1 MVSRYAFLLLAAII
15 ATPAATPAAAQD
27 KPAQDDVVVTAK
39 RAEVVDKIDRR
50 SYDVRSD
57 PQAKTAV
64 LADVLK
70 KIPSVTVS
78 PDDGV
83 ELRGQSGVTILIDGK
98 PSTEGDPVRTM
109 SAARVTRVEVITNP
123 SAQFSPDG
131 TGGII
136 NIITDKRRIMG
147 LSGNLSAGIDSF
159 GNREE
164 NASLSLTRGK
174 WTLSG
179 GGFAEQGEYP
189 YHGGAH
195 QVAYDANG
203 AAIVQ
208 DSDTRGRSVSRFAN
222 FYLSVA
228 RKMSDKATL
237 TVGWQHGDGPS
248 RNDSVTRYVTPSG
261 DFSEA
266 SSRRETMHN
275 DGLSANYVYDDEA
288 RAEKLTLNA
297 NVYKNLFG
305 AVTVL
310 QDLDAGGTATSAYTT
325 SQRPDMR
332 GTGLSAEYE
341 RTIDK
346 RILIAGAS
354 FGRDDSDIRDVYTNL
369 SGAGP
374 QAVDISTHFRGRD
387 DISALY
393 ATYQFPVGTW
403 TLLPGL
409 RAENEAVTLPGRLSR
424 NIVTLYPTLH
434 LSRDFGPKRQL
445 KLSYSRRTQRPN
457 VQMYDP
463 TPVYSGAK
471 NAWAGNPDIR
481 AVMTDA
487 WEASYDVTGKTTGY
501 TTTVY
506 YRVNH
511 GDWSPFS
518 RLQSDGVLVNTTVN
532 AGRDSSGGAEFTV
545 RGPLA
550 PKWKYMVNADVFY
563 DEIQS
568 DGGARH
574 GAWTSFGNANLQYDA
589 AKRGELDGDQ
599 YQVSVQWRGKKQI
612 LQGYNT
618 ATSEVDLNYRHALNR
633 KLAVVVSVYDL
644 FNSAYGTQI
653 IDTPTLKVTPIQH
666 PRGATLKV
674 ALAYAFGGS

>member
-1 MVSRYAFLLLAAII
+1 MVSRYAFLLLAAI
-15 ATPAATPAAAQD
+15 AAPASAQD

-64 LADVLK
+64 LGDVLK

-98 PSTEGDPVRTM
+98 PSTEGDPVRTLP
-109 SAARVTRVEVITNP
+109 AARVTRVEVITNP
-123 SAQFSPDG
+123 SAQYAPDG

-136 NIITDKRRIMG
+136 NIITDKKHIPGLTGSVTAGINTVGNRD
-147 LSGNLSAGIDSF
+147 LSGT
-159 GNREE
+159 
-164 NASLSLTRGK
+164 ASLTCGP
-174 WTLSG
+174 WTFSG
-179 GGFAEQGEYP
+179 GAST
-189 YHGGAH
+189 GGAGWRFHGESH
-195 QVAYDANG
+195 QVSSGPSGQGPDTL
-203 AAIVQ
+203 
-208 DSDTRGRSVSRFAN
+208 DSDTHGHVDVQSGMAN
-222 FYLSVA
+222 ASVA
-228 RKMSDKATL
+228 YKLSDTANL
-237 TVGWQHGDGPS
+237 TVSGQGGAGHSRDNAITIYDADGS
-248 RNDSVTRYVTPSG
+248 RS
-261 DFSEA
+261 SE
-266 SSRRETMHN
+266 
-275 DGLSANYVYDDEA
+275 
-288 RAEKLTLNA
+288 
-297 NVYKNLFG
+297 
-305 AVTVL
+305 
-310 QDLDAGGTATSAYTT
+310 TT
-325 SQRPDMR
+325 SQRISDDWSGLDVSYVDDDRAR
-332 GTGLSAEYE
+332 GQKLTLDANAGINHSGLTATHEDAPSGTAYRNNQRSGSGYSGVSGEYE
-341 RTIDK
+341 RTTDK
-346 RILIAGAS
+346 RILIAGIS
-354 FGRDDSDIRDVYTNL
+354 FGRTTSDSHVDYANL
-369 SGAGP
+369 AGTGP
-374 QAVDISTHFRGRD
+374 QAFDSNHDFGGRD

-393 ATYQFPVGTW
+393 ATYQFPLGLW

-409 RAENEAVTLPGRLSR
+409 RAEEEVITLPGKLSR
-424 NIVTLYPTLH
+424 HIGTVYPTLH
-434 LSRDFGPKRQL
+434 LSRNFGPKRQL
-445 KLSYSRRTQRPN
+445 KLSYSRRTDRPGID
-457 VQMYDP
+457 MYDP
-463 TPVYSGAK
+463 TLIYSGAK

-511 GDWSPFS
+511 GGWSPFGQL
-518 RLQSDGVLVNTTVN
+518 RPDGVLVNTTVN

-545 RGPLA
+545 HGPLA
-550 PKWKYMVNADVFY
+550 PQWKYMLNADVFY

-612 LQGYNT
+612 LQGYST

-633 KLAVVVSVYDL
+633 KLAVVVNVYDL
-644 FNSAYGTQI
+644 FNTAYGTQI